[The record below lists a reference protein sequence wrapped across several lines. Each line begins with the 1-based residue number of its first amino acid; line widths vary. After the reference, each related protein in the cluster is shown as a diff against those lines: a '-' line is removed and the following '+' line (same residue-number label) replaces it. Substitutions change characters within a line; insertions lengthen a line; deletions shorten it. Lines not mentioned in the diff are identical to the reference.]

1 VVFVMPEGQKFVI
14 FTVQSC
20 INEVEYVISFCY
32 VTGVSLEFPYYIIL
46 STLLLESE
54 INLKVLLV

>member
-1 VVFVMPEGQKFVI
+1 MPEGQKFVI